1 MTLDFRN
8 PLTALAPFTRAQI
21 EASFPALPE
30 GWTAAD
36 DLTLWEGLFKG
47 LGLGRI
53 AALMGRTLTETS
65 GRFLA
70 LKGAAVGTGTLTLPA
85 QKEILAVIQERHR
98 KAQEAANGTE

>member
-1 MTLDFRN
+1 M
-8 PLTALAPFTRAQI
+8 
-21 EASFPALPE
+21 LPE

-36 DLTLWEGLFKG
+36 DLALWEGLFKG

-70 LKGAAVGTGTLTLPA
+70 LKAAAVGTGTLNLDA
-85 QKEILAVIQERHR
+85 QTVLLAIIRSR
-98 KAQEAANGTE
+98 A